1 MALQRF
7 PPAVLWFYRA
17 VVNKVMGLI
26 CPSLSARVRR
36 CITEHLRLRCGVGG
50 HLRWVF
56 FAPVGLRTASCG
68 DGPVL
73 AVFGGCQQTTAHW
86 A

>member
-1 MALQRF
+1 MSGF
-7 PPAVLWFYRA
+7 
-17 VVNKVMGLI
+17 I
-26 CPSLSARVRR
+26 STR
-36 CITEHLRLRCGVGG
+36 CITEHLRVRCGVGG

-56 FAPVGLRTASCG
+56 FAPVGLRTASCE

-73 AVFGGCQQTTAHW
+73 AVFWGCQQTTAHW